1 MANYFSTLGS
11 CICDKNCLLHNSL
24 VLNYANLIRIR
35 SLLEKS
41 ALAMKL
47 PAFKFATALLPLL
60 SLFSHPARAEPV
72 PFTLVLHG
80 GAGVISRATIPPE
93 IEASYRAAIERALL
107 AGHNILASG
116 GSSTDAVVAAIKV
129 FEDDPL
135 FNAGRGA
142 VFTHEGKNELDASIM
157 DGQSGLAG
165 AVAGVST
172 IKNPITA
179 ARAVMDKT
187 KHVMLVGAG
196 AEKFAEEQNLE
207 LVEPGYFFTQQRWD
221 QLQRAKEKN
230 LIQLDHDGK
239 LPPASK
245 APIPFWQ
252 TDYKFGTVGAVALDK
267 YGNLAAGTSTG
278 GLTNKLYGRVG
289 DSPIIGAGT
298 YADNATAAISGTG
311 TGEFFMRGLLA
322 YDICARMKFLKLSL
336 ADAVDQTI
344 KVALDEKRG
353 EGGVIALDRKGNIK
367 FGFNTEGMYR
377 GYIKS
382 DGKPVALI
390 FKD

>member
-1 MANYFSTLGS
+1 
-11 CICDKNCLLHNSL
+11 
-24 VLNYANLIRIR
+24 
-35 SLLEKS
+35 
-41 ALAMKL
+41 MKI
-47 PAFKFATALLPLL
+47 PTFKFTTLLPLL
-60 SLFSHPARAEPV
+60 TLFSQPESAQSA
-72 PFTLVLHG
+72 PFTLVVHG

-93 IEASYRAAIERALL
+93 IEKQYRAAIERALL
-107 AGHNILASG
+107 AGHSILARG

-135 FNAGRGA
+135 FNAGKGA
-142 VFTHEGKNELDASIM
+142 VFTNEGKNELDASIM
-157 DGQSGLAG
+157 DGKTGLAG

-187 KHVMLVGAG
+187 KHVMLIGAG
-196 AEKFAEEQNLE
+196 AEKFAGEQNIE
-207 LVEPGYFFTQQRWD
+207 MVEPAYFFTQQRWD

-239 LPPASK
+239 HPAASK
-245 APIPFWQ
+245 AAIPYWQ

-311 TGEFFMRGLLA
+311 TGEFFMRGLVA
-322 YDICARMKFLKLSL
+322 YDITARMKFLKLPL
-336 ADAVDQTI
+336 AQAVDQTI
-344 KVALDEKRG
+344 QAALDDKRG
-353 EGGVIALDRKGNIK
+353 EGGVIALDRQGNIK

-382 DGKPVALI
+382 DGKPIALI